1 MGRIML
7 AIRKEVEAEEDGEGD
22 VDLVSCLADDFGVS
36 DGRLLET
43 A

>member
-1 MGRIML
+1 ML
-7 AIRKEVEAEEDGEGD
+7 AIRKEVEAEDDGEGD

-36 DGRLLET
+36 ECRLLET